1 MMLKVLFLL
10 VALGAVVGAIGMLS
24 SPNPVHSALFLVW
37 TLFCVAAVYL
47 LLGAEFLAIVQ
58 VIVYAGA
65 IMVLFLFII
74 MLLNLRRDEFG
85 DDPLPGQWTWGLMFS
100 ALLAVALVS
109 VAGTAVT
116 LKFSGDPLTLTPI
129 PEIARVMFTKYLL
142 AVEIASLILLIAMVG
157 VVVLAKRPKEG
168 A

>member
-1 MMLKVLFLL
+1 M
-10 VALGAVVGAIGMLS
+10 
-24 SPNPVHSALFLVW
+24 
-37 TLFCVAAVYL
+37 
-47 LLGAEFLAIVQ
+47 
-58 VIVYAGA
+58 
-65 IMVLFLFII
+65 
-74 MLLNLRRDEFG
+74 
-85 DDPLPGQWTWGLMFS
+85 
-100 ALLAVALVS
+100 VS